1 MGKLEVA
8 KYGSSSH
15 ADCMLHSQDLFEAV
29 QKQLRSSSAQEISSS
44 PSYNKSAL
52 KRAVKDISSGKEM
65 RKAVEALVK
74 RIEKHYSLD
83 ESDLAGTDDATA
95 MSNEAAALII
105 TVTQS
110 CEKLL
115 VVEVGKWSGLMAQCY
130 AEAAA
135 SGVGLE
141 YGPGDVEAAFKKARG

>member
-1 MGKLEVA
+1 M
-8 KYGSSSH
+8 
-15 ADCMLHSQDLFEAV
+15 
-29 QKQLRSSSAQEISSS
+29 
-44 PSYNKSAL
+44 

-83 ESDLAGTDDATA
+83 ESDLAGTDDAMA
-95 MSNEAAALII
+95 MSNEAAALIGVVI
-105 TVTQS
+105 QS

-115 VVEVGKWSGLMAQCY
+115 VAEVGKWSSLMGQCY

-141 YGPGDVEAAFKKARG
+141 YGPNDVEGAFKKARG

>member
-1 MGKLEVA
+1 M
-8 KYGSSSH
+8 
-15 ADCMLHSQDLFEAV
+15 
-29 QKQLRSSSAQEISSS
+29 QKQLRASSAQEISSS
-44 PSYNKSAL
+44 PSYNKAAL

-65 RKAVEALVK
+65 RKAVDALVK

-83 ESDLAGTDDATA
+83 ESDLAGTDDAAA
-95 MSNEAAALII
+95 MSTEAAALISVVI
-105 TVTQS
+105 QS

-115 VVEVGKWSGLMAQCY
+115 VAEVSKWSALMGQCY

-141 YGPGDVEAAFKKARG
+141 YGSNDVEVAFKKARG